1 MDTPIL
7 ILVIFCLVLV
17 VINIIITIL
26 LLAKQKNDSS
36 KALSEKDIKTI
47 NEILLNS
54 NSNIVFALETK
65 LSDRINPL
73 MIKIEENLKNIKEQ
87 LVLSNS
93 SGASSYANMLEK
105 INKNQLEVI
114 KINEEKS
121 DSLIKK
127 INENIKEF

>member
-36 KALSEKDIKTI
+36 KALSEKDIKAI

-73 MIKIEENLKNIKEQ
+73 MIKIEENLKEIRDYE
-87 LVLSNS
+87 
-93 SGASSYANMLEK
+93 
-105 INKNQLEVI
+105 
-114 KINEEKS
+114 
-121 DSLIKK
+121 
-127 INENIKEF
+127 